1 MTHQIKACGNKT
13 ASFIL
18 NGIFLVVVF
27 CVVFFFAIPVF
38 ADPIPRLSDQK
49 FQNELIEMTSEYDK
63 DVTRQ
68 QAAKNPYINERLI
81 VKSYDSTLDPDDYGA
96 VDAIRDRDGHYIIQF
111 ESSLAARRAQQKLEQ
126 EASVLYVEPDIPVFA
141 QEDISSKQD
150 TLDDWDVSCT
160 NCDAYA
166 DYLKKEGVGGSVRIA
181 LLDSGILASHQ
192 LLKNR
197 IDSYSQATSDE
208 FGHGTKVAGIVV
220 KNTPGLNQIRLIPI
234 KVLDKE
240 GIGDLSI
247 IQNKIFKISEEKTA
261 DVLNL
266 SFNSKNSSTNYA
278 LNECI
283 KKATEAGIVVVVSA
297 GNQTDDTSNHPPANI
312 TDSVAPGCIIVS
324 SCNSEEKPAAS
335 SNYGESVDLCAPGE
349 GVKTAG
355 INSDTPIE
363 TVNGTSFS
371 APCVAAAAAMLKLKS
386 PTLSPS
392 EIESLLEGSVKRIIN
407 PYNRK
412 YGSGILDLA
421 SLIPTEYYS
430 QSNVVTNEINN
441 LSSEITLKDQSEVET
456 VRDHFNMLPTIQ
468 KRHVNNYS
476 KLTNAETKIRTQ
488 KAEVTNL
495 MNDINSLSSKITL
508 NDENTVNILCKRYQ
522 KLNEDQKA
530 LVTNISK
537 LERAEQTVNR
547 LRLEVNNLEDE
558 IHSLPSTV
566 TLADKTKVESLRKQ
580 FSAMT
585 PSQQANVMN
594 ISILKQAEQQ
604 ISVLVKEAQDII
616 DAISR
621 LSSSVTLQDKAAVEA
636 LMKRYYSLSPEQQD
650 LVTNFS
656 KLDKAEQTI
665 ASLKEK
671 AEEVNKEK
679 YEYSKPHANVTYRVP
694 LKKKQTTKALKVIGL
709 AGEDKVVK
717 MVSSDKKKATVRWNE
732 DGTCAITAGKK
743 TGSVTITASCASG
756 KKVTF
761 RIKVQKKK
769 VKTKKIQIASR
780 KVYLSAGDKLA
791 LKPELYPITSAQ
803 KITYISKNKSVVQVT
818 KTGVIRARKK
828 GSAVIVI
835 KSGKK
840 KLKVKVVVN

>member
-1 MTHQIKACGNKT
+1 MLKLANP
-13 ASFIL
+13 S
-18 NGIFLVVVF
+18 
-27 CVVFFFAIPVF
+27 
-38 ADPIPRLSDQK
+38 LS
-49 FQNELIEMTSEYDK
+49 
-63 DVTRQ
+63 
-68 QAAKNPYINERLI
+68 
-81 VKSYDSTLDPDDYGA
+81 
-96 VDAIRDRDGHYIIQF
+96 
-111 ESSLAARRAQQKLEQ
+111 
-126 EASVLYVEPDIPVFA
+126 
-141 QEDISSKQD
+141 
-150 TLDDWDVSCT
+150 
-160 NCDAYA
+160 
-166 DYLKKEGVGGSVRIA
+166 
-181 LLDSGILASHQ
+181 
-192 LLKNR
+192 
-197 IDSYSQATSDE
+197 
-208 FGHGTKVAGIVV
+208 
-220 KNTPGLNQIRLIPI
+220 
-234 KVLDKE
+234 
-240 GIGDLSI
+240 
-247 IQNKIFKISEEKTA
+247 
-261 DVLNL
+261 
-266 SFNSKNSSTNYA
+266 
-278 LNECI
+278 
-283 KKATEAGIVVVVSA
+283 
-297 GNQTDDTSNHPPANI
+297 PANI
-312 TDSVAPGCIIVS
+312 ESQLEQYVKSIDKT
-324 SCNSEEKPAAS
+324 S
-335 SNYGESVDLCAPGE
+335 SN
-349 GVKTAG
+349 
-355 INSDTPIE
+355 N
-363 TVNGTSFS
+363 N
-371 APCVAAAAAMLKLKS
+371 
-386 PTLSPS
+386 
-392 EIESLLEGSVKRIIN
+392 N
-407 PYNRK
+407 
-412 YGSGILDLA
+412 YGSGILDLT
-421 SLIPTEYYS
+421 SLIPAEY
-430 QSNVVTNEINN
+430 SNQFNSVKEEISN
-441 LSSEITLKDQSEVET
+441 LPSAISLKVRSSVET
-456 VRDHFNMLPTIQ
+456 TKMHYDALSTIQ
-468 KRHVNNYS
+468 KRYVDNVS
-476 KLTNAETKIRTQ
+476 KLTSAVETIDALET
-488 KAEVTNL
+488 AATNVL
-495 MNDINSLSSKITL
+495 NDINSLPSVITL
-508 NDENTVNILCKRYQ
+508 DDQSTVASLRSRYQ

-604 ISVLVKEAQDII
+604 ISVPVKEVKDII

-671 AEEVNKEK
+671 AEEAHKEK

-709 AGEDKVVK
+709 AGQDKVVK
-717 MVSSDKKKATVRWNE
+717 MVSSDQKKATVRWNA

-743 TGSVTITASCASG
+743 TGSVTITATCASG

-803 KITYISKNKSVVQVT
+803 KITYISKNKSVVKVT
-818 KTGVIRARKK
+818 KTGVLRARKK